1 MCLRKEE
8 RTMEKICVHE
18 LFDLARSLSAPL
30 FAESTEPY
38 RVLSGLADKIIELG
52 KTLDPAQF
60 DMPQENVWIAKSAK
74 VAPTACIMPPCI
86 IDENAEIRHCAF
98 IRGSAIVGKGAV
110 VGNSTEVKNA
120 ILFDGVQ
127 IPHFNYCGDSIL
139 GYKAHMAAGV
149 ITSNVK
155 SDKTNVSIRTDE
167 GRIETDLRKLG
178 ALVGDYVEIGCNTV
192 LNPGTV
198 IGRNT
203 TVYPLSR
210 VRGFIPAGHIYKSE
224 TEIVLK
230 QVK

>member
-1 MCLRKEE
+1 MGR
-8 RTMEKICVHE
+8 ICTE
-18 LFDLARSLSAPL
+18 DLFDLTRSVAAP
-30 FAESTEPY
+30 FFVADEEPY

-52 KTLDPAQF
+52 KTLDAELF
-60 DMPQENVWIAKSAK
+60 DSPQENVWIAKSAK
-74 VAPTACIMPPCI
+74 VAPSACIMPPCI
-86 IDENAEIRHCAF
+86 IDEGAEIRHCAF
-98 IRGSAIVGKGAV
+98 IRGSAVVGKGAV

-155 SDKTNVSIRTDE
+155 SDKTNVSIRTED
-167 GRIETDLRKLG
+167 GRIETGLRKLG
-178 ALVGDYVEIGCNTV
+178 ALVGDCVEIGCNTV

-203 TVYPLSR
+203 MVYPLSR
-210 VRGFIPAGHIYKSE
+210 VRGMIPAGHIYKSE
-224 TEIVLK
+224 TQIVPK
-230 QVK
+230 REK

>member
-1 MCLRKEE
+1 MEII
-8 RTMEKICVHE
+8 RTEE
-18 LFDLARSLSAPL
+18 LFDLSRSIAAPF
-30 FAESTEPY
+30 FAACEEPY

-52 KTLDPAQF
+52 KTLDPELFAS
-60 DMPQENVWIAKSAK
+60 PQENVWISKSAK
-74 VAPTACIMPPCI
+74 VAPSACIMPPCI
-86 IDENAEIRHCAF
+86 IDEGAEIRHCAF

-155 SDKTNVSIRTDE
+155 SDKTNVSIRTGE
-167 GRIETDLRKLG
+167 GRIETGLRKLG
-178 ALVGDYVEIGCNTV
+178 ALVGDFVEIGCNTV

-198 IGRNT
+198 VGSHTNI
-203 TVYPLSR
+203 YPLSC
-210 VRGFIPAGHIYKSE
+210 VRGYVPANSIYKARNS
-224 TEIVLK
+224 VVPK
-230 QVK
+230 KKD